1 MRRPLP
7 QTFKGLK
14 DKSNKNDK
22 TKIILYRLHN
32 FWSAKSIQ
40 EVYIDKSLKTY
51 IHQLNSVQNPFID
64 PKYYFHYTLKYKT
77 TIYHIINNY

>member
-22 TKIILYRLHN
+22 KKIILYRLHN
-32 FWSAKSIQ
+32 FWSTKSIQ
-40 EVYIDKSLKTY
+40 EVYRQEFKN
-51 IHQLNSVQNPFID
+51 IHTSAELLT
-64 PKYYFHYTLKYKT
+64 K
-77 TIYHIINNY
+77 TIYRPKILFPLHIKI

>member
-40 EVYIDKSLKTY
+40 EVYRQEFKN
-51 IHQLNSVQNPFID
+51 IHTSAELCTKPIYR
-64 PKYYFHYTLKYKT
+64 PKILFPL
-77 TIYHIINNY
+77 HIKI